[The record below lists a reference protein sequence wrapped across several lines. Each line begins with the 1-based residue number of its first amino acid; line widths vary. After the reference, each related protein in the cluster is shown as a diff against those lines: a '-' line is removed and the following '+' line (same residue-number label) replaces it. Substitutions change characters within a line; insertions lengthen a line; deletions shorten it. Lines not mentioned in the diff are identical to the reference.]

1 MKQIFYGAAAL
12 FIAFSGYSQAYN
24 FQNVKEIKCL
34 PVLSQGETGTCW
46 SYSSTS
52 FLEAEI
58 LRTTGKTIDLSEMYN
73 VRHTYPKKAW
83 VYIMRRGAAQFGEG
97 GLNHDVINSA
107 EDFGLVPVSAYSGL
121 IGTSQKHDHKK
132 MAEELEKIVK
142 ANTEKV
148 SPTWKNEVN
157 AVLDQYLGKNIS
169 EFVFEGKKY
178 TPKSFLEFTTLKL
191 DDYVTISSFMHE
203 PYYSKFVLDVPD
215 NFSNGSFYNLPLDE
229 FIQNIDNALASGYT
243 LALDADVS
251 EKTFSGKKGIAVI
264 PQNKVDEEAI
274 LTEIKAELKISSE
287 YRQSEFENFNTQDD
301 HLMHIVGTAKDQ
313 KGNLYYKVKNSWG
326 IEGSHDGFIYM
337 SVPYMRL
344 KAIAVMVHKDA
355 LAKKSRTNLKI

>member
-24 FQNVKEIKCL
+24 FQTIKEIKCL

-121 IGTSQKHDHKK
+121 IGRNQKHDHKK
-132 MAEELEKIVK
+132 LAEELEKIVK
-142 ANTEKV
+142 ANTDKV
-148 SPTWKNEVN
+148 SPTWKDEVN
-157 AVLDQYLGKNIS
+157 AVLDQYLGKNIN

-178 TPKSFLEFTTLKL
+178 TPKSFLEYTTLKL
-191 DDYVTISSFMHE
+191 DDYITISSFMHE
-203 PYYSKFVLDVPD
+203 PYYSTFVLDVPD

-229 FIQNIDNALASGYT
+229 FIQNIDNALANGYT

-251 EKTFSGKKGIAVI
+251 EKTFSDKKGIAVI
-264 PQNKVDEEAI
+264 PQNKNDEEAI
-274 LTEIKAELKISSE
+274 LTEIKPEMKISSE
-287 YRQSEFENFNTQDD
+287 FRQSEFENFNTQDD

-313 KGNLYYKVKNSWG
+313 KGTLYYKVKNSWG
-326 IEGSHDGFIYM
+326 TEGSHDGFIYM

-355 LAKKSRTNLKI
+355 LSKKSRTNLKI